1 VSPRGLDTSA
11 VILAWG
17 PVRQQAHDIRRLAID
32 SGPGHPLVGVPYQL
46 RVSASDADGRAVAPA
61 LLTWRLPDTTAATV
75 DSLGVLRA
83 RRPGRVWVEAS
94 AGGWRVARRELE
106 ITAPDVRTAIAEDW
120 SSGIDTLRWRAF
132 GDPLPTT
139 VSDARLGR
147 AMWNRGD
154 GNDVSG
160 VHSADRFPTARG
172 LGLDVTLSSTF
183 HRSQW
188 RTNTVGFVDFDE
200 PTMRAWDHRTGALY
214 TPSGRSRCHV
224 TYPASEGAGANVL
237 AAFEGSGAEGR
248 HTVPAAWQHGTPVRV
263 RVQLFPDGRCG
274 VALNGRAVW
283 MSPPSY
289 TAGSAYLELFGM
301 SYDARV
307 LVGPLTVFTGV
318 MADIDW
324 SLPSTRAR

>member
-1 VSPRGLDTSA
+1 
-11 VILAWG
+11 
-17 PVRQQAHDIRRLAID
+17 
-32 SGPGHPLVGVPYQL
+32 
-46 RVSASDADGRAVAPA
+46 
-61 LLTWRLPDTTAATV
+61 
-75 DSLGVLRA
+75 
-83 RRPGRVWVEAS
+83 
-94 AGGWRVARRELE
+94 
-106 ITAPDVRTAIAEDW
+106 
-120 SSGIDTLRWRAF
+120 
-132 GDPLPTT
+132 
-139 VSDARLGR
+139 
-147 AMWNRGD
+147 
-154 GNDVSG
+154 
-160 VHSADRFPTARG
+160 
-172 LGLDVTLSSTF
+172 
-183 HRSQW
+183 
-188 RTNTVGFVDFDE
+188 
-200 PTMRAWDHRTGALY
+200 MRAWDHRTGALY